1 MSNQLQLKGGA
12 QPSKPARYGVLWH
25 DNFYLGVVTQRNPL
39 HAFLNHIESEFYGS
53 QPALIDGLNT
63 EISTKLTIIRRP
75 GHTVYNS
82 STLPEIN
89 RFYENR
95 VSVSNA
101 TQTSTSES
109 IQIVADCAPVAQGPF
124 TFDVSSVQVIR
135 VQTKFSLIHP
145 TYVDY
150 TLVTF
155 TEALP
160 SIVYGQTF
168 TFSGLTGYTA
178 LNGHALTGL
187 LNVLRYHLF
196 AGPNQAIFS
205 FGSAAYPNT
214 ADTGTATVTSV
225 TDAGTVRDVTGP
237 STDNVL
243 FSKTAGAG
251 TTSFQSVGN
260 SLYFSDG
267 PDQKKL
273 ITPSLVWGPNQIF
286 TTGNQILDTNG
297 NLQIVQGTGTATI
310 TEIAVVSSTLG
321 VVGGPTVY
329 FLQIAFSSEV
339 FWAQNTSVTFS
350 GVTSYTSINGQTQS
364 VVINPTYL
372 TPATNVAYFTTA
384 ATTTYGAAADT
395 GTATSTNSTGSGES
409 GSSAPAWSPT
419 TGGFTTDNDLTW
431 QNFGVPLYNW
441 ATAAPPLP
449 PTISVPAGNKYWQPN
464 LSVPQWFSL
473 LDTNNNIQY
482 NPGGTGITGTQ
493 PPTWNP
499 LHNTNSSSGIVAG
512 STSDGSVQW
521 LNAGPLGAWFAN
533 TVYYAFQCILDSNG
547 NIQLSNPG
555 TSGSTEPTWATTLGT
570 TTSDGSVT
578 WFCLGPGHTI
588 LTGNVYY
595 GYSWVSTDG
604 SITTSSPAVSL
615 NINSAVLGPLGN
627 PIAIVSGSFPQDQ
640 QNTQAWVWRS
650 VQDGSSSAM
659 FFDSAQY
666 NPTPGTV
673 SNWSFNDVLPD
684 TFLNEL
690 IEAPIDD
697 QNDPPPVGITALA
710 YHLNRVW
717 GAVGNTVYSSQTSGI
732 VGNPYT
738 AWDPQSFFEFPST
751 VVRLWPTSNGLIVFT
766 NSSPYI
772 IQGLGDSSSSFFST
786 PFLQNVGL
794 ANYDAF
800 VVNGA
805 VAYMYTTENQVMS
818 MDPSSGFSEV
828 GFPVGDQ
835 FGPNNGTGTF
845 TPATAR
851 LTWNFQ
857 GSQEKALYVSDF
869 SQNWWR
875 LLATPAPETSGS
887 VTWCP
892 RATISGGFSAVQ
904 SVETSPG
911 VHNLLLGPPSTGGPI
926 LQRDYSVYS
935 DNGASYNAY
944 SIVGS
949 MVLAQPG
956 QLAYVK
962 LITTDSM
969 AVGTPI
975 TLKVQLDEIA
985 PLSSGYFEDLTISVP
1000 DPTQLS
1006 PSNSVYAQRF
1016 YLSQTQDPAVCRH
1029 LQVLISFGNTDTVK
1043 NELLSLSI
1051 FGAFEQEL

>member
-12 QPSKPARYGVLWH
+12 QPSRPVRYGILWH
-25 DNFYLGVVTQRNPL
+25 DNFYLGIVTQRNPL
-39 HAFLNHIESEFYGS
+39 HSFVQHLESEFYGQ
-53 QPALIDGLNT
+53 QPSLVGGLNT

-82 STLPEIN
+82 STFPQIN

-95 VSVSNA
+95 LSISNG

-109 IQIVADCAPVAQGPF
+109 IQIVADCALATQGTS
-124 TFDVSSVQVIR
+124 TFNISSVQVIR
-135 VQTKFSLIHP
+135 VQTNFSIISP
-145 TYVDY
+145 TYAYY

-155 TEALP
+155 TTVLP
-160 SIVYGQTF
+160 SVAYGLGF
-168 TFSGLTGYTA
+168 TFSGLTSYTA
-178 LNGHALTGL
+178 LNGHTLTSSSSEIK
-187 LNVLRYHLF
+187 YHLF
-196 AGPNQAIFS
+196 AGPNQAYFS
-205 FGSAAYPNT
+205 FGTAAYPNT
-214 ADTGTATVTSV
+214 SDTGTATAPSVTSV
-225 TDAGTVRDVTGP
+225 GTVRDVTGP
-237 STDNVL
+237 LTNNVL

-260 SLYFSDG
+260 TLYFSDG
-267 PDQKKL
+267 PDQEKL
-273 ITPSLVWGPNQIF
+273 ITPSLIWAPNQSF
-286 TTGNQILDTNG
+286 NTGNQILDTNG

-329 FLQIAFSSEV
+329 FLQIAFASEV
-339 FWAQNTSVTFS
+339 FWTANTPVSFS
-350 GVTSYTSINGQTQS
+350 GVGTYTSINGQTQS
-364 VVINPTYL
+364 VVVNPTYL
-372 TPATNVAYFTTA
+372 TPAPNVAYFTTSA
-384 ATTTYGAAADT
+384 VTTYPIAADT
-395 GTATSTNSTGSGES
+395 GTATSTNSTGAGTS
-409 GSSAPAWSPT
+409 GSVAPTWNTAI
-419 TGGFTTDNDLTW
+419 GGFTTDNTLTW

-441 ATAAPPLP
+441 ATSAPPLA
-449 PTISVPAGNKYWQPN
+449 PTIIVPTGNKYWQPN
-464 LSVPQWFSL
+464 LFVPEWFSL

-482 NPGGTGITGTQ
+482 NSGSTGITGTQ

-512 STSDGSVQW
+512 STSDGTVQW

-555 TSGSTEPTWATTLGT
+555 TSGSTQPTWATTLGAT
-570 TTSDGSVT
+570 TTDGSGL
-578 WFCLGPGHTI
+578 WYCLGPGHTI
-588 LTGNVYY
+588 ITGNVYY

-604 SITTSSPAVSL
+604 SVTTSSPAVSL
-615 NINSAVLGPLGN
+615 NINSAVLGPPGN
-627 PIAIVSGSFPQDQ
+627 PIAIVSGSFPSDQ

-650 VQDGSSSAM
+650 VQGGSSSAM
-659 FFDSAQY
+659 FFNSAQY
-666 NPTPGTV
+666 NPTPGTI
-673 SNWSFNDVLPD
+673 SNWSFNDVIPD
-684 TFLNEL
+684 KFLNEL

-697 QNDPPPVGITALA
+697 QNNPPPVGITALA

-717 GAVGNTVYSSQTSGI
+717 GAVGNTVYNSQTAGI

-738 AWDPQSFFEFPST
+738 AWDPQSFFTFPDT
-751 VVRLWPTSNGLIVFT
+751 VVRLWPTSNGLLVFT
-766 NSSPYI
+766 VSDIYV

-786 PFLQNVGL
+786 PFLLGTGL

-800 VVNGA
+800 TVKGA
-805 VAYMYTTENQVMS
+805 IPYFYTTDNQVLTI
-818 MDPSSGFSEV
+818 DPSSGLSEV
-828 GFPVGDQ
+828 GFAIGDQ

-845 TPATAR
+845 LPSTVR
-851 LTWNFQ
+851 LTWNFS

-892 RATISGGFSAVQ
+892 LATISGGFSAVQ

-911 VHNLLLGPPSTGGPI
+911 IHNLLLGPSSAGGPI
-926 LQRDYSVYS
+926 LQRSFTAYS

-944 SIVGS
+944 SIIGS
-949 MVLAQPG
+949 LVLAQPG

-962 LITTDSM
+962 SLTTDSQ

-975 TLKVQLDEIA
+975 TLQVQLDEIA
-985 PLSSGYFEDLTISVP
+985 PLSSGYFENLTLYVP
-1000 DPTQLS
+1000 DPTQLTAS
-1006 PSNSVYAQRF
+1006 RSVYAQRF
-1016 YLSQTQDPAVCRH
+1016 YMSQTQQPAVCRH
-1029 LQVLISFGNTDTVK
+1029 LQVLVSFGTDTVK
-1043 NELLSLSI
+1043 NELLSLTVYGS
-1051 FGAFEQEL
+1051 FEQEN